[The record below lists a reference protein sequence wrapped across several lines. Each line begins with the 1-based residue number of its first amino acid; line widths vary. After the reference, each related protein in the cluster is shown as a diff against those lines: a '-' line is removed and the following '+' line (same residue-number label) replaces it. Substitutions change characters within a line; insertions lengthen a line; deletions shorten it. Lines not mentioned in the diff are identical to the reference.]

1 MPRALGTKA
10 LALLERW
17 EADGT
22 KVVSLRDVREL
33 LGHGAST
40 KAADQMVRRLRHA
53 GFLQRVGRGL
63 YAVLPLAWMG
73 EGAPDAVAV
82 LAGIQKHGSVFVVA
96 FDTAAGHYGWHPET
110 YGVVTIAMPQGRRIR
125 PGQVEGTL
133 IRTVTV
139 DAATFTD
146 GVSSVLWRGVLIP
159 MSNRNRTVVDAVAR
173 VDLIGGYA
181 AVLRLL
187 ARAAKDPKV
196 DPQQVARLGRD
207 RASVR
212 LQKRLGYLAEVAGW
226 TWPDAAL
233 ALLREGWSPKHRT
246 TLDDPRRSQGGQW
259 DSRWELSVNV
269 AESQLHPESAIR

>member
-22 KVVSLRDVREL
+22 RVVSLRDVRDL
-33 LGHGAST
+33 LGHAAST
-40 KAADQMVRRLRHA
+40 EAADQMVRRLRQA
-53 GFLQRVGRGL
+53 RFLQRVGRGL

-73 EGAPDAVAV
+73 EGAPDAVVV
-82 LAGIQKHGSVFVVA
+82 LAGIQKRGSAFFVA

-110 YGVVTIAMPQGRRIR
+110 YGVVTIATPRGRRIR
-125 PGQVEGTL
+125 PREVEGTR

-139 DAATFTD
+139 DAATFMD
-146 GVSSVLWRGVLIP
+146 GVSSVRWRGVLVP
-159 MSNRNRTVVDAVAR
+159 MSNRNRTVVDAIAR

-187 ARAAKDPKV
+187 ARAAKDPKL
-196 DPQQVARLGRD
+196 DPLELARLCRG

-212 LQKRLGYLAEVAGW
+212 LQKRLGYLAERAGW

-246 TLDDPRRSQGGQW
+246 TLDDPRRSQRGHW
-259 DSRWELSVNV
+259 DSRWQLSVNV
-269 AESQLHPESAIR
+269 AESQLHPESGIR

>member
-33 LGHGAST
+33 LGHGASS

-82 LAGIQKHGSVFVVA
+82 LAGIQKRGSVFFLA

-146 GVSSVLWRGVLIP
+146 GVSSVRWRGVLIP
-159 MSNRNRTVVDAVAR
+159 MSNRNRTLVDAVAR
-173 VDLIGGYA
+173 VDLIGGYP

-226 TWPDAAL
+226 TWRDAAL
-233 ALLREGWSPKHRT
+233 ALLREGWSGKHRT
-246 TLDDPRRSQGGQW
+246 TLDDPRRRRGGHW